1 MKNVL
6 KNKFVFSE
14 RSDRR
19 TFRYFNIMYAIAL
32 TAVAMVTVSS
42 YVLVQRIIFQQKNDS
57 NVVNV
62 AGRQRMLSQKISKA
76 ALKIID
82 YNTGKANVEELS
94 ASFKIWVQYHEGLRF
109 GDVTLDIPTSNSR
122 AVEQMFDELNP
133 SYQKMKNGVEGLL
146 EGIEQNDMSK
156 LTINKSLILDN
167 EATFLKAMDKI
178 VFQYAEE
185 AKAKLEELKQLE
197 TILLSIVIFTLF
209 LEVIFI
215 FNPVGRKIKTVISD
229 LVESESKAQ
238 ALAEELKNANVSLM
252 RSNKDNRDIN
262 FALNE
267 ATILIKTDRDGKI
280 TFANQKYCAITRYS
294 LDQLLGKMLFENN
307 LGAEE
312 SIVYEHIRHPE
323 RCRQVWQGEIYDHAK
338 DYTFFWLDVT
348 IIPIVSIEGQLYQY
362 LVICSDITKRKET
375 ELELQKM
382 NEAKLLKQQYE
393 QKIRSTSIITGQE
406 RERKRMSQEIHD
418 GIGQMLTA
426 LKFGLESFVS
436 EEEKEKKRLADL
448 KSLLQTTIKEVRRIS
463 SDLLPTVLQDYGL
476 SSALKE
482 LVTISQNA
490 SAIPI
495 VFSDKLMIDKRLN
508 KNIEISLYRICQ
520 ESINNAIKY
529 SQGSK
534 IKVKLTNDVEF
545 INLIIE
551 DDGNGFD
558 LSEIEKLNRTRESGN
573 GLNNIRERAD
583 LINAKLYINST
594 PSKGTTIFVE
604 LALEEDIFDQNYG

>member
-6 KNKFVFSE
+6 KTKFVFSD

-19 TFRYFNIMYAIAL
+19 TFRYFNVMYAIAL
-32 TAVAMVTVSS
+32 TAVAVVTVSS
-42 YVLVQRIIFQQKNDS
+42 YVLVQRIISHQKNDS

-62 AGRQRMLSQKISKA
+62 AGRQRMLSQKISKT
-76 ALKIID
+76 ALKMTD
-82 YNTGKANVEELS
+82 LASGKANLEEFSIAFSTWVKFHNGLKNGDEELDVPATNS
-94 ASFKIWVQYHEGLRF
+94 ERVNELFKEIEPY
-109 GDVTLDIPTSNSR
+109 
-122 AVEQMFDELNP
+122 
-133 SYQKMKNGVEGLL
+133 YQQIKTGSEGLL
-146 EGIEQNDMSK
+146 AAVEAADFSGVAK
-156 LTINKSLILDN
+156 HKRLILEN
-167 EATFLKAMDKI
+167 EAAFLKAMDAI
-178 VFQYAEE
+178 VSQYAQE
-185 AKAKLEELKQLE
+185 AKAKLEKLKQLE
-197 TILLSIVIFTLF
+197 TVLLSIVIFTLF

-215 FNPVGRKIKTVISD
+215 FNPVGRKIKSVIAD
-229 LVESESKAQ
+229 LVESESKSK
-238 ALAEELKNANVSLM
+238 ALADELREANVSLM
-252 RSNKDNRDIN
+252 RFNKDLRDIN

-267 ATILIKTDRDGKI
+267 ATILIRTDSKGGI
-280 TFANQKYCAITRYS
+280 TYANKKYCDITRYS

-312 SIVYEHIRHPE
+312 SIVYEHIRNPD
-323 RCRQVWQGEIYDHAK
+323 RCREVWQGEIYDHAK
-338 DYTFFWLDVT
+338 DHTFFWLDVT

-393 QKIRSTSIITGQE
+393 QKIRSSSIITGQE

-436 EEEKEKKRLADL
+436 NEEKEKKRLADF
-448 KSLLQTTIKEVRRIS
+448 KALLQTTIREVRRIS

-476 SSALKE
+476 SAAIRE

-490 SAIPI
+490 TTIPI
-495 VFSDKLMIDKRLN
+495 EFSDKSTIDKRFN

-529 SQGSK
+529 SNASI

-545 INLIIE
+545 VNLIIE
-551 DDGNGFD
+551 DDGQGFD

-583 LINAKLYINST
+583 LINSRLYINSVPT
-594 PSKGTTIFVE
+594 KGTTIFVE
-604 LALEEDIFDQNYG
+604 LALEEDIFNQSYE

>member
-1 MKNVL
+1 M
-6 KNKFVFSE
+6 
-14 RSDRR
+14 
-19 TFRYFNIMYAIAL
+19 
-32 TAVAMVTVSS
+32 
-42 YVLVQRIIFQQKNDS
+42 
-57 NVVNV
+57 
-62 AGRQRMLSQKISKA
+62 
-76 ALKIID
+76 
-82 YNTGKANVEELS
+82 
-94 ASFKIWVQYHEGLRF
+94 
-109 GDVTLDIPTSNSR
+109 
-122 AVEQMFDELNP
+122 
-133 SYQKMKNGVEGLL
+133 
-146 EGIEQNDMSK
+146 
-156 LTINKSLILDN
+156 
-167 EATFLKAMDKI
+167 
-178 VFQYAEE
+178 
-185 AKAKLEELKQLE
+185 
-197 TILLSIVIFTLF
+197 
-209 LEVIFI
+209 
-215 FNPVGRKIKTVISD
+215 
-229 LVESESKAQ
+229 
-238 ALAEELKNANVSLM
+238 
-252 RSNKDNRDIN
+252 
-262 FALNE
+262 NE

>member
-262 FALNE
+262 F
-267 ATILIKTDRDGKI
+267 
-280 TFANQKYCAITRYS
+280 
-294 LDQLLGKMLFENN
+294 
-307 LGAEE
+307 
-312 SIVYEHIRHPE
+312 
-323 RCRQVWQGEIYDHAK
+323 
-338 DYTFFWLDVT
+338 
-348 IIPIVSIEGQLYQY
+348 
-362 LVICSDITKRKET
+362 
-375 ELELQKM
+375 
-382 NEAKLLKQQYE
+382 
-393 QKIRSTSIITGQE
+393 
-406 RERKRMSQEIHD
+406 
-418 GIGQMLTA
+418 
-426 LKFGLESFVS
+426 
-436 EEEKEKKRLADL
+436 
-448 KSLLQTTIKEVRRIS
+448 
-463 SDLLPTVLQDYGL
+463 
-476 SSALKE
+476 
-482 LVTISQNA
+482 
-490 SAIPI
+490 
-495 VFSDKLMIDKRLN
+495 
-508 KNIEISLYRICQ
+508 
-520 ESINNAIKY
+520 
-529 SQGSK
+529 
-534 IKVKLTNDVEF
+534 
-545 INLIIE
+545 
-551 DDGNGFD
+551 
-558 LSEIEKLNRTRESGN
+558 
-573 GLNNIRERAD
+573 
-583 LINAKLYINST
+583 
-594 PSKGTTIFVE
+594 
-604 LALEEDIFDQNYG
+604 